1 MPANSTLKNN
11 KFINHLSPAAL
22 SSNTAAAAVYGNSG
36 ISMNTNAGKGYN
48 NSSNVRNIRDMGDGI
63 RGADMSISNFNTTAA
78 SVYGFEVEK
87 GDGSRNQMQIKSDQQ
102 HLMQP
107 FQQHNLYHN
116 QYNSSFQGKNNDKQ
130 ITSLHTDAGKWQQQ
144 GQPAPLQQKGL
155 GHGHLQ
161 HPTQLKQQQQ
171 QKNNYLVQPLEVS
184 SRTIPSVRTSLQAA
198 PVQQLYSAVQRT
210 SANPHSNVGHTMR
223 RGTGAGSSN
232 GRGAR
237 VDAGAGVG
245 IGNEQKNTR
254 LHEIRGVE
262 EYGDNDTANNRNG
275 RVDEIQNSKT
285 LQQHNHHQHNQRQ
298 HQYDIRDE
306 GNLQDIHIIDT
317 NIDRRASGRAE
328 VGRNIDLPYNLNSSP
343 EMKKQRVSIF

>member
-1 MPANSTLKNN
+1 MPANSALKNN

-48 NSSNVRNIRDMGDGI
+48 NRSNVRNIRDMGDGI

-87 GDGSRNQMQIKSDQQ
+87 GDGSRNEMQIKSDQQ

-130 ITSLHTDAGKWQQQ
+130 ITSLHIDAGKWQQQ
-144 GQPAPLQQKGL
+144 GQPAPLLQKGL

-161 HPTQLKQQQQ
+161 HPTQSKQQQQQ

-223 RGTGAGSSN
+223 RGTGTGTGSSN

-275 RVDEIQNSKT
+275 RVNEIQNSKT
-285 LQQHNHHQHNQRQ
+285 LQQHNQRQ

-306 GNLQDIHIIDT
+306 GNLQDIQIIDT

-343 EMKKQRVSIF
+343 EMKKQRVRIF